1 MSKNEF
7 PDKLPLAHLL
17 ELRKYFNFGMD
28 KVAEGVTLYE
38 ILHGEIVLDEY
49 DEDENDEIPTQKF
62 EDLDHE
68 YAAAV
73 LLGVATKYEDIIREI
88 PKRQLK
94 KLKQAVFHT
103 KKLPEEDDF

>member
-1 MSKNEF
+1 MCKDEF
-7 PDKLPLAHLL
+7 PSCTARHLL
-17 ELRKYFNFGMD
+17 EVRKYFKFGMD
-28 KVAEGVTLYE
+28 KVAEGVSVYDLV
-38 ILHGEIVLDEY
+38 HGEIVLDDNGMDDF
-49 DEDENDEIPTQKF
+49 DETPTQSF

-68 YAAAV
+68 YAAAI

-103 KKLPEEDDF
+103 DRLPEEDDF